1 MLNLNTSQMKDNMDM
16 EMRLIGKIISN
27 PRDYYDCHS
36 LISEEIFTD
45 PLNRKIYKVVSDRL
59 D

>member
-16 EMRLIGKIISN
+16 EMRLIGKIMSN

-45 PLNRKIYKVVSDRL
+45 PLNRKIKWCL
-59 D
+59 KG